1 MRKWLIIAG
10 GVLLALV
17 AVGALALMNLNSLIN
32 RNKEYLLAK
41 AQESLGRTLGV
52 GDIGLTLWGGIGV
65 RLKDFSMSDDPAFSK
80 EPFVRAADLQVN
92 MKLLPLLRKEL
103 QVRNLVLH
111 QPVINVIRNQS
122 GLFNFST
129 IGGEKE
135 KKEKEKVEKEKK
147 EKAPGGPP
155 ALAVALVDVDG
166 GEIHYLDNAKG
177 VDFHATR
184 VDFKIK
190 DINYER
196 PIDVSLE
203 AAILGAAKQNF
214 KLKGRVGPIG
224 PDADFTNLPID
235 GDVELDTISLADLEK
250 TLPGFSRK
258 LPKGLGLAGSVGA
271 KSKVTGRL
279 GKDALPDVSGTLT
292 LSGVSARVPSLAQ
305 PVTDLNA
312 KVSFTGGNAELP
324 ESAFHIGKSEVRLA
338 AKIASFSPVN
348 ASYRISSRE
357 LNLADVKGANPARR
371 KPEVLKDLKGEG
383 AVVVKDG
390 AVASRGSFTS
400 SGGSIADGDY
410 KDLKTTVALADRVAT
425 IDSLTLGAFA
435 GALSAKGRYDMR
447 EAAPRFGGTVS
458 LKGMDLTQ
466 MFRAFAPTS
475 TQNVRGLV
483 DADLDVTGA
492 GKEWDAIQ
500 KSLKGTARA
509 EVKNGALVDVNL
521 ADSVM
526 SSGIP
531 INLVPADIRKK
542 YPAIFS
548 SKDTEFKQMKAS
560 AAIGDGR
567 ARTDDLIVSAAEFE
581 TQGKGWVGFDRTIDF
596 KAMLTFSQQL
606 SQDILSKAKEAK
618 GLANDKGQIEVPFT
632 ISGKLPGAKPKPDM
646 NYIARAMQKGFMQ
659 GDLNDLFGKKKKN
672 KKDKDSADTAPA
684 DEGTPADTGKKK
696 KKNTTKDDIVKGL
709 QGLFGKQ

>member
-10 GVLLALV
+10 ATLLVLV
-17 AVGALALMNLNSLIN
+17 AVAALALMNLNSLIN

-52 GDIGLTLWGGIGV
+52 GDIALTLWGGIGV
-65 RLKDFSMSDDPAFSK
+65 RLKQFSMSDDPAFSN

-111 QPVINVIRNQS
+111 EPVINVIRDQS

-129 IGGEKE
+129 IGGDKE
-135 KKEKEKVEKEKK
+135 KKEKEKVESEKK
-147 EKAPGGPP
+147 EKAAGAPP
-155 ALAVALVDVDG
+155 ALAVALVNVDG
-166 GEIHYLDNAKG
+166 GEIHYLDHAKG
-177 VDFHATR
+177 VDFRATQ

-190 DINYER
+190 DINYDR

-224 PDADFTNLPID
+224 PKADFTNLAID
-235 GDVELDTISLADLEK
+235 GDIELETIPLANLEK

-258 LPKGLGLAGSVGA
+258 LPKGLGLAGNVGA
-271 KSKVTGRL
+271 KSRVTGRL
-279 GKDALPDVSGTLT
+279 GKDTLPDVSGTLD

-312 KVSFTGGNAELP
+312 KINFTGSNAEFP
-324 ESAFHIGKSEVRLA
+324 ESSFHIGKSEVRLA
-338 AKIASFSPVN
+338 ARITSFTPVN
-348 ASYRISSRE
+348 MSYRISSPE
-357 LNLADVKGANPARR
+357 LNLADLKGANQARK
-371 KPEVLKDLKGEG
+371 KPEVLKNLKGEG
-383 AVVVKDG
+383 SLLVKDG
-390 AVASRGSFTS
+390 AVTARGNFTS
-400 SGGSIADGDY
+400 PGGTIADGDY
-410 KDLKTTVALADRVAT
+410 KDLKTTVALAGRVAT

-435 GALSAKGRYDMR
+435 GGLTAKGRYDMR
-447 EAAPRFGGTVS
+447 AAVPTFGGIVNVRAMDVS
-458 LKGMDLTQ
+458 Q
-466 MFRAFAPTS
+466 MSRALAPS
-475 TQNVRGLV
+475 RPQNVRGLI
-483 DADLDVTGA
+483 DMDLDVTGA
-492 GKEWDAIQ
+492 GKNWEAIQ
-500 KSLKGTARA
+500 QSLKGSARA
-509 EVKNGALVDVNL
+509 EVKNGALIDVNL

-526 SSGIP
+526 SNGIP

-560 AAIGDGR
+560 AVIGDGR
-567 ARTDDLIVSAAEFE
+567 ARTDDLVVSAAEFE
-581 TQGKGWVGFDRTIDF
+581 TQGKGWLAFDRKIDF
-596 KAMLTFSQQL
+596 KAALTFSQQL

-632 ISGKLPGAKPKPDM
+632 ISGKLPGAKPKADM
-646 NYIARAMQKGFMQ
+646 NYIARAMQKGFMERGL
-659 GDLNDLFGKKKKN
+659 GDLIGKKPKN
-672 KKDKDSADTAPA
+672 KKDKDSVNAAPTDDGTATDT
-684 DEGTPADTGKKK
+684 TKKK
-696 KKNTTKDDIVKGL
+696 KKNTTKDDITRGL
-709 QGLFGKQ
+709 QQLFGK